1 MFKNFLLLLSAS
13 ILVGSSANAG
23 DLDGK
28 VIIDG
33 SSTVAPIT
41 EAVAEEF
48 RTEARRVKVSVG
60 VSGTGGGF
68 KKFLKGEIDINN
80 ASRPIKS
87 SESKKAISE
96 KVKYVELP
104 VAFDG
109 IAVVVNKSN
118 PIKALSLKQLETLW
132 KPGDGQAKTWKDL
145 DSKFSSEEVKLFGP
159 GPDSGTFDFFTE
171 KVLGKSGLSRGDYSS
186 SEDDN
191 VIVKGVSSDKNGL
204 GYFGFAY
211 YLENKTVINV
221 LTIEG
226 IEPNPEN
233 ISSGKYPLARRV
245 YIYVSE
251 KSAAK
256 PAVKRFV
263 EFYLEN
269 AGKLAKDVGYM
280 PLPSEEYERA
290 KKSFA
295 DFVAGI
301 TSVAKKSK

>member
-191 VIVKGVSSDKNGL
+191 VIVKGVSSEKNGL

>member
-1 MFKNFLLLLSAS
+1 M
-13 ILVGSSANAG
+13 LVGSTASAN

-48 RTEARRVKVSVG
+48 RAVARRVRVSVG

-68 KKFLKGEIDINN
+68 KKFIKGETDIND
-80 ASRPIKS
+80 ASRPIKD
-87 SESKKAISE
+87 SEIKKAVSE
-96 KVKYVELP
+96 NIKYVQLP

-109 IAVVVNKSN
+109 IAVVVNKNN
-118 PIKALSLKQLETLW
+118 PISKLTLKQLEKMW
-132 KPGDGQAKTWKDL
+132 KPGDAQV
-145 DSKFSSEEVKLFGP
+145 SKWNEIDPSFSNEEIKLFGP

-171 KVLGKSGLSRGDYSS
+171 KVLGKSGLSRSDYSS

-191 VIVKGVSSDKNGL
+191 VIVKGVSSEKNGL

-211 YLENKTVINV
+211 YLENQKIINA
-221 LTIEG
+221 LTIDG
-226 IEPNPEN
+226 IEPTPAS
-233 ISSGKYPLARRV
+233 ITSGTYPLARRI
-245 YIYVSE
+245 YIYVSA
-251 KSAAK
+251 KGAAK
-256 PAVKRFV
+256 PAVKKFV

-301 TSVAKKSK
+301 STVAKKAK